1 MTTTRT
7 LVIRHKVYKTTARWN
22 FVRMTWHY
30 STKCLPM
37 KFSLEPEF
45 NRFLANEIKH
55 NLNDLALV
63 YQLLPGKIFVI
74 VGSLT
79 LSSG

>member
-7 LVIRHKVYKTTARWN
+7 LVIRHKVYETTDRWN

-30 STKCLPM
+30 STKCVPM

-45 NRFLANEIKH
+45 NRFH
-55 NLNDLALV
+55 LNDLALV
-63 YQLLPGKIFVI
+63 YELLPGKNFVI